1 MNIELTGAAGHFEE
15 PEAPRGRMMAHMTTW
30 ADGGGQ
36 AFKDLDEATAGVG
49 AKLPGQHAITPAE
62 RAKYNTDHNDYSYH
76 TGTDLIAKSGGRLQ
90 GVTTEMHSAH
100 KIGQASSDDLWGEKQ
115 EYLRAAQQTPL
126 GDVNDPAARLKAMS
140 FITQDKP
147 LKPGE
152 TASEVSLDKSACS
165 GASIVGAAFLADGP
179 EGLKKVMQA
188 LEAQDPKGELT
199 GKKNASPEYTKL
211 KEKLAKDPSSLTV
224 TDIQALQLATTEVLS
239 KNQRADKTLDL
250 KEGETGIHGQTM
262 DNFMKKSPEL
272 AKMFEKNGM
281 QIEGIDNDGA
291 IDDQGKTG
299 MDHWVVRM
307 KDPSGKEAIYD
318 PNARRGGQVI
328 DFDEGVKHYE
338 NARQDIVGQP

>member
-1 MNIELTGAAGHFEE
+1 
-15 PEAPRGRMMAHMTTW
+15 MTSW
-30 ADGGGQ
+30 ADGSGH
-36 AFKDLDEATAGVG
+36 AFKDLDAATAGVG
-49 AKLPGQHAITPAE
+49 SQLPGQHAVTPEE
-62 RAKYNTDHNDYSYH
+62 RQKYNKAEGDFKYEE
-76 TGTDLIAKSGGRLQ
+76 GTKLVNLTRNLPQ
-90 GVTTEMHSAH
+90 GQRMDRATEAMVSAN
-100 KIGQASSDDLWGEKQ
+100 KIGQASNDEMWGQKQ
-115 EYLRAAQQTPL
+115 EYLKAAQQTPL

-152 TASEVSLDKSACS
+152 TESDATTDKSACS
-165 GASIVGAAFLADGP
+165 GASIVGAAFLAGGP
-179 EGLKKVMQA
+179 EGLKKVISA
-188 LEAQDPKGELT
+188 LEKQDPKGELT
-199 GKKNASPEYTKL
+199 GKKNASPEYLQL

-239 KNQRADKTLDL
+239 KSQAADKTLDL
-250 KEGETGIHGQTM
+250 KEGETGIHGKTM

-281 QIEGIDNDGA
+281 QIDGIDNDGVV
-291 IDDQGKTG
+291 DDKGRTA

-307 KDPSGKEAIYD
+307 KDANGKEAIYD

-338 NARQDIVGQP
+338 NARHDVVGQP